1 MSDPTTIEAT
11 GAAAADGR
19 APLTVSTAAVGP
31 PVVTPPDDAVPALD
45 ARAVADDPPGG
56 GASTTAGDPGAPPG
70 DVAAPAG
77 PAPARTLR
85 AGVWRR
91 RWPLAVI
98 GWGLAALLVYL
109 SALGDSLNP
118 MLSLTGLFVGF
129 LIGLTGMGGG
139 ALMTPILILFFN
151 FQPTLAIGTDI
162 AYAGIT
168 KVFGSWRHYR
178 HGSVDVPLAFWLAA
192 GSLPA
197 GVLGATAIA
206 YLARERSDI
215 VDAVLYRSVGAALIL
230 VGVLLAVR
238 MWFNIEA
245 HHEATDIHLSWKRK
259 LASMAIGAGTGLIIG
274 LTSVGSGT
282 LLAMFLILFYP
293 LAPRRIVGTDV
304 FHATMLLGVT
314 GLAQLRFGNVD
325 LWMVASLLIGS
336 VPGVIA
342 GSHLTIRTPTRW
354 LRIALAVVLFLSGI
368 AMLSK
373 V

>member
-1 MSDPTTIEAT
+1 VNDPTTIEAA
-11 GAAAADGR
+11 GAAAADG
-19 APLTVSTAAVGP
+19 AVPVAASGIA
-31 PVVTPPDDAVPALD
+31 PDDTAPT
-45 ARAVADDPPGG
+45 
-56 GASTTAGDPGAPPG
+56 GASTAPSSDPGVADSGPG
-70 DVAAPAG
+70 STPDATTAPAT
-77 PAPARTLR
+77 PARKRRRRTGLR
-85 AGVWRR
+85 GVAWRR
-91 RWPLAVI
+91 RWALSI
-98 GWGLAALLVYL
+98 TGWGAGSLLLFL
-109 SALGDSLNP
+109 SGAGESLNP
-118 MLSLTGLFVGF
+118 LLSLTGLFVGF
-129 LIGLTGMGGG
+129 LVGLTGMGGG

-168 KVFGSWRHYR
+168 KIFGSWKHYR
-178 HGSVDVPLAFWLAA
+178 QGSVDVPLALWLAA

-197 GVLGATAIA
+197 GVLGATAIT

-215 VDAVLYRSVGAALIL
+215 VDAVLYRSVGVALIL

-245 HHEATDIHLSWKRK
+245 HHEAVDIHLSWRRK
-259 LASMAIGAGTGLIIG
+259 LASIALGAGTGLIIG

-304 FHATMLLGVT
+304 FHATLLLGVT

-325 LWMVASLLIGS
+325 LWMVASLLVGS
-336 VPGVIA
+336 VPGVVI
-342 GSHLTIRTPTRW
+342 GSRLTVHAPTRW
-354 LRIALAVVLFLSGI
+354 LRIALAIVLFASGI
-368 AMLSK
+368 VMLTK